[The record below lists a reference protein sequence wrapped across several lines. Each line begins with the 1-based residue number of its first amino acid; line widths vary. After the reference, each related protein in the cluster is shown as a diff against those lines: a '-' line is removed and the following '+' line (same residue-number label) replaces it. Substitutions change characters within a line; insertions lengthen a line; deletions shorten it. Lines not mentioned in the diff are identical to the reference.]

1 MVNALIARCLVIFFY
16 YINTIYN
23 ICSSIC
29 LSMVLGSYMG
39 APGTPCNLLMLLGL
53 QDGPNSLF
61 WKCED

>member
-1 MVNALIARCLVIFFY
+1 M
-16 YINTIYN
+16 IYN

-29 LSMVLGSYMG
+29 LWCWVAIWG

-53 QDGPNSLF
+53 QDGPNSSS